1 MDRHHGRRS
10 AMGASFRH
18 PVITASAD
26 DFIAYARSRSI
37 EIWGADA
44 SGEPVGTV
52 QPPPRLALADGNEG
66 AGLSSSI
73 RENAKRLISL
83 PVTGQVES
91 LNVAVAAGIL
101 LYQLRK

>member
-1 MDRHHGRRS
+1 MRLGALEMAVVVVDEQRVAAAAGRV
-10 AMGASFRH
+10 AAH
-18 PVITASAD
+18 VVHLETA
-26 DFIAYARSRSI
+26 
-37 EIWGADA
+37 
-44 SGEPVGTV
+44 
-52 QPPPRLALADGNEG
+52 RLALAVGNEG

-83 PVTGQVES
+83 PVTGHVES